1 MKTADENLAQSKARI
16 STMIDRLKG
25 FMHLGNQSPSY
36 DKMKCAQSVFANG
49 ESSKQILNDLIRKTV
64 DVKTKTSFF
73 RQTEKK
79 PASLNRIP
87 IDTSK
92 WADAHSIKI
101 AYPREQSKLFAPK
114 VNLGA
119 FTMQQFEKG
128 ENLDVHN
135 KDTFAFNLKK
145 INLRKQDL
153 DFKKPKNKFED
164 KNTIV
169 HKIIILPKKLEY
181 LVKEN
186 SRESKNSNATKSQKE
201 QKKKEI
207 KRSSSKNKTS
217 SQIYTILVKDKTQN
231 VNRENGLKKQRVSS
245 KKLKKCV
252 TEKFLKENINKYL
265 C

>member
-73 RQTEKK
+73 KQTGKK
-79 PASLNRIP
+79 PASSNRIP
-87 IDTSK
+87 IDASK
-92 WADAHSIKI
+92 WMDAHSIKI
-101 AYPREQSKLFAPK
+101 PYPRELSKLVAPK
-114 VNLGA
+114 VNVDA
-119 FTMQQFEKG
+119 FTMQQFEKR
-128 ENLDVHN
+128 ENLSVPN

-153 DFKKPKNKFED
+153 DFKKPKNTFED
-164 KNTIV
+164 KNTTV
-169 HKIIILPKKLEY
+169 QKVIILPKKLEY

-186 SRESKNSNATKSQKE
+186 LRELKNSNATKT
-201 QKKKEI
+201 QKKQTTKEI
-207 KRSSSKNKTS
+207 KRSRSKNQKS

-231 VNRENGLKKQRVSS
+231 VNRENGLKKQSVSS
-245 KKLKKCV
+245 KKVKKCV